1 MIEDIFA
8 TIEED
13 AWLAITQNPGNCS
26 PGPRQKMEMKARV
39 QGTATLDY
47 SNAT

>member
-1 MIEDIFA
+1 MIEDIFT
-8 TIEED
+8 TIEQG
-13 AWLAITQNPGNCS
+13 ACLAIMQNPGNCS

-39 QGTATLDY
+39 QGTVALDY